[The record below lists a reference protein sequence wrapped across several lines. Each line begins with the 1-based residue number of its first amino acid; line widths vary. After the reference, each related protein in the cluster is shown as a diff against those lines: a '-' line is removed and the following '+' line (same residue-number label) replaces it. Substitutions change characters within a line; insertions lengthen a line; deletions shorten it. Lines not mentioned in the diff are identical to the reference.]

1 MKRLMPWALPIALLS
16 SYQAH
21 AADRCNW
28 TVGSQPM
35 TITRILSGV
44 MHVPANAE
52 PGSAIGTPNLSSY
65 TQSMP
70 RSELLCFNDGD
81 VLWRFDMNARDV
93 FPDPLPPVEG
103 EASDG
108 YILKTNIDGVGARI
122 RLRAPF
128 NGAAPTFF
136 MPEGGPHNPFIP
148 MRSTM
153 QANNQL
159 GGFKLSGITSEVTL
173 VKTGDIAP
181 GQHTVD
187 TELFTGH
194 FDATG
199 LGLVLRYRLQAQV
212 LQTQCALI
220 GDPISDTPVE
230 LQTWEKSHFVG
241 KGTTTATVPF
251 SITLS
256 NCKTDPG
263 GLTMATIEL
272 DPTKGST
279 PVPGLDGVF
288 TLTTDSTAE
297 GVYHFAGYQLSGP
310 QVGIKRASY
319 ESTRLEMVANLH
331 GGTLVMTE
339 GGNKVLSL
347 PVNFSTPYLKETG
360 STGSSSTLDPVRA
373 SNGATVIIKA
383 GNPFE
388 PADSVRVY
396 WANPGEHGAYDAPVE
411 VATGDIACPIPRTNV
426 AARMGSSL
434 ALYYTVTR
442 RGTTHTSGLHTLT
455 VRAPNNLPAPQ
466 CEAIQ
471 GGELSLT
478 GMGAQATFTLN
489 IWPLRD
495 TSQFVR
501 LHITGKRNDGG
512 NGPVVVTDATP
523 VTSATGIMTVGSV
536 TPAALGVF
544 TVSLQID
551 ILCYFSVD
559 NKLTWIPFPHV
570 PVKLVD

>member
-28 TVGSQPM
+28 NTGSQPM

-103 EASDG
+103 EPSDG

-128 NGAAPTFF
+128 NGAVPTFF

-181 GQHTVD
+181 GQHTID

-230 LQTWEKSHFVG
+230 LQTWDKSHFVG

-297 GVYHFAGYQLSGP
+297 GVGIQVLKDDGTPLPLQREEHLQPIQENTTVLNFGARFYQTAEASAVVAGD
-310 QVGIKRASY
+310 A
-319 ESTRLEMVANLH
+319 
-331 GGTLVMTE
+331 
-339 GGNKVLSL
+339 
-347 PVNFSTPYLKETG
+347 F
-360 STGSSSTLDPVRA
+360 
-373 SNGATVIIKA
+373 GAL
-383 GNPFE
+383 N
-388 PADSVRVY
+388 
-396 WANPGEHGAYDAPVE
+396 
-411 VATGDIACPIPRTNV
+411 
-426 AARMGSSL
+426 
-434 ALYYTVTR
+434 
-442 RGTTHTSGLHTLT
+442 
-455 VRAPNNLPAPQ
+455 
-466 CEAIQ
+466 
-471 GGELSLT
+471 
-478 GMGAQATFTLN
+478 FTL
-489 IWPLRD
+489 RY
-495 TSQFVR
+495 R
-501 LHITGKRNDGG
+501 
-512 NGPVVVTDATP
+512 
-523 VTSATGIMTVGSV
+523 
-536 TPAALGVF
+536 
-544 TVSLQID
+544 
-551 ILCYFSVD
+551 
-559 NKLTWIPFPHV
+559 
-570 PVKLVD
+570 